1 MSGGIREGAGS
12 KATAIDLNELEKL
25 CIMGCNEGE
34 IAAWFKVSV
43 RTIQTR
49 RKQPKFAEVMRRGQ
63 AKSCI
68 NVRRLQFRLLEAGN
82 ATMAVW
88 LGKNLLGQRDNM
100 QITGANGGPIQTEN
114 KPDFS
119 LLNEDEL
126 RALRAML
133 AKINREVSK

>member
-1 MSGGIREGAGS
+1 MPGGTREGAGR
-12 KATAIDLNELEKL
+12 KATPIDLNELEKL
-25 CIMGCNEGE
+25 CMMGCNEGE

-49 RKQPKFAEVMRRGQ
+49 RKQPKFAEAMRRGL

-100 QITGANGGPIQTEN
+100 QITGAHGGPIQTEN

-133 AKINREVSK
+133 AKINREVAK